1 MLREGESR
9 GHYMSVGLCVA
20 LMMLEVSSE
29 DLFGGWGGWDWAND
43 GFFGGI
49 VEFYYSAWDEAR
61 PVL

>member
-1 MLREGESR
+1 MAQVFLLGSFAVLREGESR

-43 GFFGGI
+43 GFLGG
-49 VEFYYSAWDEAR
+49 
-61 PVL
+61 